1 MAHVLVR
8 DFTTTKSTRQPKS
21 MFFGTGLK
29 NKNLL
34 FNFVDEKNIFLQ
46 KSGKPWRGPYKKSP
60 RFFQDLIE
68 LFTPTNGRVVD
79 LTCSTG
85 ASILA
90 TRACGRHL
98 LAFEGDSDIFEHILK
113 PLLEK
118 VPKEWSSKE
127 NIQDLTREDD
137 DLSDEEMLEFECE

>member
-1 MAHVLVR
+1 ML
-8 DFTTTKSTRQPKS
+8 
-21 MFFGTGLK
+21 
-29 NKNLL
+29 
-34 FNFVDEKNIFLQ
+34 LQ
-46 KSGKPWRGPYKKSP
+46 KSGRPWRGPYQKSP

-68 LFTPTNGRVVD
+68 LFTPSNGGVVD

-98 LAFEGDSDIFEHILK
+98 LAFEGDNDMFEHILK
-113 PLLEK
+113 LLLEN
-118 VPKEWSSKE
+118 VLKEGSSKE
-127 NIQDLTREDD
+127 NIQDFTKEDD